1 MRICKKCILPDNF
14 KNTTFNEEGIC
25 NYCQSNITISKKVNI
40 SEEFKKEKS
49 AEIERIIS
57 EQKGKAQY
65 DCVVGFSG
73 GKDST
78 YLLWKLKN
86 E

>member
-57 EQKGKAQY
+57 EQKGK
-65 DCVVGFSG
+65 VGEKIVHIFCG
-73 GKDST
+73 
-78 YLLWKLKN
+78 N
-86 E
+86 